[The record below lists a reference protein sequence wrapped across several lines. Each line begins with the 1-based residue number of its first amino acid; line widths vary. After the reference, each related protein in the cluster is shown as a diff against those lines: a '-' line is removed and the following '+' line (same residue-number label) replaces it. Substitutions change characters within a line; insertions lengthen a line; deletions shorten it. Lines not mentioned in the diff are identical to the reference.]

1 MVLSANF
8 MAGAVHESA
17 VEHNLSSTQ
26 VASNNRTEET
36 RKKYYEDKL
45 RVQLRCVEST
55 TAPTWNVWDFL
66 MRAEG
71 FLKLQV
77 SKFFWQRWI
86 ALPIIWRTEILKWPG
101 DRMLVSES
109 SIKWNSPLSK
119 QKSSWW
125 SSSSARRK
133 DKKIREN

>member
-45 RVQLRCVEST
+45 RVQLRTEWVDCMNHDECMTPDESCSVGLGLITRPPCIPWGVVILSSTLKKPGMQNHLKYANPLLQRVE
-55 TAPTWNVWDFL
+55 
-66 MRAEG
+66 R
-71 FLKLQV
+71 
-77 SKFFWQRWI
+77 
-86 ALPIIWRTEILKWPG
+86 
-101 DRMLVSES
+101 
-109 SIKWNSPLSK
+109 
-119 QKSSWW
+119 
-125 SSSSARRK
+125 SA
-133 DKKIREN
+133 